1 MATQENTSV
10 SAGQQFFT
18 ALLENLLEVP
28 IIGFQ
33 QGFGIRPDMILFSGP
48 FGATCAI
55 PRNTIYEPR
64 EQAREVVRVKIEASK
79 RAFNDALDSEDIDA
93 VNRFWATNTE
103 RAVRETNIGQE
114 LLKRSSSR
122 AA

>member
-1 MATQENTSV
+1 MATQQNTSV
-10 SAGQQFFT
+10 SAGEQFFT

-28 IIGFQ
+28 IVGFQ

-64 EQAREVVRVKIEASK
+64 EQAREVVRARIEASK
-79 RAFNDALDSEDIDA
+79 RAFSDVLDSEDIDT
-93 VNRFWATNTE
+93 VNRFWAANTE
-103 RAVRETNIGQE
+103 RAVRETNIGRE
-114 LLKRSSSR
+114 IEKGR

>member
-1 MATQENTSV
+1 
-10 SAGQQFFT
+10 
-18 ALLENLLEVP
+18 
-28 IIGFQ
+28 
-33 QGFGIRPDMILFSGP
+33 
-48 FGATCAI
+48 
-55 PRNTIYEPR
+55 
-64 EQAREVVRVKIEASK
+64 VVRVKIEASK